1 MRSEILGFNA
11 PIKQKGGLYYYDD
24 PYYSILSISFTD
36 SGLLKKILETLIRI
50 RPEVNHPELE
60 ILIEKLYGLVVMKS
74 SGEILEQTLDY
85 RMDEFPASIRF
96 NLSRSA
102 KTGFPS
108 GPVREAGKKMEE
120 AALQIPRDFALCWGD
135 VMGLIQ
141 PKKN

>member
-36 SGLLKKILETLIRI
+36 SELLKKILETLVRI

-60 ILIEKLYGLVVMKS
+60 ILIEKLTGL
-74 SGEILEQTLDY
+74 SGIKPSTEILEHTLDY
-85 RMDEFPASIRF
+85 RIQDFPGRIRY
-96 NLSRSA
+96 NLSRTA
-102 KTGFPS
+102 KTGLPS

-120 AALQIPRDFALCWGD
+120 AAL
-135 VMGLIQ
+135 
-141 PKKN
+141 

>member
-60 ILIEKLYGLVVMKS
+60 ILIEKLTGL
-74 SGEILEQTLDY
+74 SGIKPSTEILDIPGLPHQDSLAE
-85 RMDEFPASIRF
+85 
-96 NLSRSA
+96 SA
-102 KTGFPS
+102 KSQQNSQNGSSFRS
-108 GPVREAGKKMEE
+108 GQRGREEDG
-120 AALQIPRDFALCWGD
+120 RSCSVDSRGLCIMLG
-135 VMGLIQ
+135 
-141 PKKN
+141 